1 MNKDFIVCE
10 ETIDMEIQGSLRLIE
25 IEVTQ
30 NSCSHMV
37 VLVDILKN
45 VEIDQT

>member
-1 MNKDFIVCE
+1 
-10 ETIDMEIQGSLRLIE
+10 MEIQGSLRLIE

-30 NSCSHMV
+30 NNCSHMV